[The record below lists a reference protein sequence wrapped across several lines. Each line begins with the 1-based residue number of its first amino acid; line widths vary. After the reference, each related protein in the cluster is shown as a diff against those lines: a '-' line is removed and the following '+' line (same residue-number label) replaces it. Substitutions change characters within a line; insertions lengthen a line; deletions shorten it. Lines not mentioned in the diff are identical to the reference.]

1 MGDVL
6 CRNANACHSPRAAGD
21 LQSLW
26 LDKESRQ
33 QRSTLQ
39 NACKGL
45 PSDPWQQSFQGTC
58 ARIRIRRIASSAYC
72 LRRGELESLYE
83 GKESKWFLGGRG
95 DCMLSARL
103 KAWSA
108 QLCRDLQCLGD
119 LQKTIGIEQK
129 EGEVLCLGSSDR
141 STFKVGR

>member
-1 MGDVL
+1 
-6 CRNANACHSPRAAGD
+6 
-21 LQSLW
+21 
-26 LDKESRQ
+26 
-33 QRSTLQ
+33 
-39 NACKGL
+39 
-45 PSDPWQQSFQGTC
+45 
-58 ARIRIRRIASSAYC
+58 
-72 LRRGELESLYE
+72 
-83 GKESKWFLGGRG
+83 
-95 DCMLSARL
+95 MLSARL